1 MTVRDVR
8 IEGEKVVL
16 VADDM
21 TNDDFPT
28 NQGPTLEGK
37 IVLYTSIIVPL
48 VFMALCY
55 LL

>member
-8 IEGEKVVL
+8 IEGGKVVL
-16 VADDM
+16 VTDDM
-21 TNDDFPT
+21 ANDEFPT

-37 IVLYTSIIVPL
+37 IVVYMSIIVPL
-48 VFMALCY
+48 VFLALCY